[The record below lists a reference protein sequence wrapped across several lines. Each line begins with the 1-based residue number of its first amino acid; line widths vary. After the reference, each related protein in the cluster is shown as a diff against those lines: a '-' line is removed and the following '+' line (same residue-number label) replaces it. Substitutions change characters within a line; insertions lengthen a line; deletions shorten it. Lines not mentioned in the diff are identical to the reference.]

1 MNVIESSFAGPEEA
15 RSKSETVINIC
26 NLIISFLLSILDS
39 YTAVID
45 PASHTGQLHRD
56 LAERMTCLG
65 GFLRVPKVAEF
76 GKGWAPKR
84 RDLDP
89 KR

>member
-15 RSKSETVINIC
+15 RSKSETVINIW
-26 NLIISFLLSILDS
+26 NLIIPFLLSILDS

-65 GFLRVPKVAEF
+65 GFLRVPKIAEF
-76 GKGWAPKR
+76 RKG
-84 RDLDP
+84 
-89 KR
+89 